1 MPCVPMLHLQ
11 HGKSKQHV
19 LCKSEPSLE
28 RECDSWITSNQSKA
42 ECGQDCLRTALYL
55 ELGQDMAHMRLYC
68 IFGHVQVLGNILIRL
83 AQGKQVQYILF
94 ALSQGFRSLWHSQC
108 IKQNSRSRRG
118 ELNLP
123 GCRCLDCCP

>member
-1 MPCVPMLHLQ
+1 MYSSIPQKKSIGWAQYHVFPPCIHSTESLNSTFFVNQSHTGSPA
-11 HGKSKQHV
+11 
-19 LCKSEPSLE
+19 PSLQ

-42 ECGQDCLRTALYL
+42 ECRQDCLRTALYL

-94 ALSQGFRSLWHSQC
+94 ALSQGFRSLW
-108 IKQNSRSRRG
+108 RS
-118 ELNLP
+118 
-123 GCRCLDCCP
+123 